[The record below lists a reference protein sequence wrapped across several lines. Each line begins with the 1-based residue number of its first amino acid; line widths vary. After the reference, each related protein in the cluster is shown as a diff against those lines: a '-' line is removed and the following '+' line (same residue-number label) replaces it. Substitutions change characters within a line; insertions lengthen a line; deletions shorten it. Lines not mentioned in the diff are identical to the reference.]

1 MDFEKVGKDSESIKA
16 LIKERL
22 KELTLLMY
30 ARSKNIKAENV
41 ALSEYEKF
49 KPTSEDLNSLAN
61 SWSERISSISKLK
74 KRFYSNKRLLKMISS
89 VNGFTYQNI
98 RYEPAR
104 AEEKNIQAQAEQ
116 QPDKNKINDDGNNAV
131 ANSALQ
137 RIFGNY
143 MSGIAADGRI
153 TIWGKATGLDSSISK
168 DEANSLLRF
177 IQESKTGDFMPMIS
191 YNISDELLNSADLSI
206 SEFKE
211 RWLQDRARMAEK
223 LEKSNEDFF
232 AQVDAMNE
240 EAQKILN
247 NKNNEPDLN
256 DIKEESFKPIQGHSK
271 NTETYDITKDEKFS
285 YLLKLQ
291 ELERER
297 GIDVLEFTQKLEKQN
312 KMRVDISV

>member
-1 MDFEKVGKDSESIKA
+1 
-16 LIKERL
+16 
-22 KELTLLMY
+22 
-30 ARSKNIKAENV
+30 
-41 ALSEYEKF
+41 
-49 KPTSEDLNSLAN
+49 
-61 SWSERISSISKLK
+61 
-74 KRFYSNKRLLKMISS
+74 MISS
-89 VNGFTYQNI
+89 VNGFTYQNM
-98 RYEPAR
+98 RYEPAG
-104 AEEKNIQAQAEQ
+104 AEEKNIQAKAEQ
-116 QPDKNKINDDGNNAV
+116 QPDKNKINDDNNNAL

-191 YNISDELLNSADLSI
+191 DDISDELLNSADLSI

-223 LEKSNEDFF
+223 LEKSNEDFL
-232 AQVDAMNE
+232 AQVDAMNK
-240 EAQKILN
+240 EAERILN
-247 NKNNEPDLN
+247 NTNNEPNSN

-271 NTETYDITKDEKFS
+271 NAETYDITKDEKFS
-285 YLLKLQ
+285 FLLKLQ

-297 GIDVLEFTQKLEKQN
+297 GIDVLRIMQKLEENGK
-312 KMRVDISV
+312 KVFDKKV